1 MSVVFITAQDAI
13 DTCDRACAIGIPLV
27 GRSEVFLD
35 MIRIMERVA
44 NHGDATV
51 LIRGETGTGK
61 ELVARA
67 THYLGPRSSFPFVP
81 VNCGALPEE
90 LIENELF
97 GHRAGAY
104 TGAGAGV
111 AGLIRLADRGT
122 LFLDEVDALPL
133 RAQTALLRF
142 LQDGRYRP
150 LGAAREEASN
160 VRVVAACNACLEDEV
175 EAGRFRRDLY
185 YRLNLLSIS
194 VPPLR
199 ERSTDIPLLSEYFLR
214 ECARRYESCDKKL
227 HSDTLSWFLHYSW
240 PGNIRELENLVHR
253 EYLVCERRELLI
265 EAPRELSGRDLPR
278 VTGKEQYP
286 ALPPQTDATATRYLP
301 ARARA
306 LEQFDRAYL
315 SELIQHTRGNVTQAA
330 ALAGKERR
338 AMGKLLK
345 RYGISYVARE

>member
-1 MSVVFITAQDAI
+1 MSITVQDAI
-13 DTCDRACAIGIPLV
+13 DTCKQACAIGIPLV
-27 GRSEVFLD
+27 GRSEAFLD
-35 MIRIMERVA
+35 LIKVVERVA
-44 NHGDATV
+44 HNGNATV

-67 THYLGPRSSFPFVP
+67 THYLGPRASFPFVP
-81 VNCGALPEE
+81 VNCGALPEA

-104 TGAGAGV
+104 TGARADA

-122 LFLDEVDALPL
+122 IFLDEIDALPL
-133 RAQTALLRF
+133 KAQIVLLRF

-150 LGAAREEASN
+150 LGSQREEASD
-160 VRVVAACNACLEDEV
+160 VRVIAACNGCLEDAV
-175 EAGRFRRDLY
+175 KAGNFRRDLY

-199 ERSTDIPLLSEYFLR
+199 ERSADIPLLSEYFLR
-214 ECARRYESCDKKL
+214 ECARRYGSCEKAL
-227 HSDTLSWFLHYSW
+227 HRNTLAWFLRYSW

-253 EYLVCERRELLI
+253 EYLICEDRELLI
-265 EAPRELSGRDLPR
+265 RAPGELGESLQQRAIPDER
-278 VTGKEQYP
+278 CSERP
-286 ALPPQTDATATRYLP
+286 AQTDTLATKYRFAK
-301 ARARA
+301 ARA
-306 LEQFDRAYL
+306 LELFDRDYL
-315 SELIQHTRGNVTQAA
+315 TDLIHRTRGNVTQAA
-330 ALAGKERR
+330 VLAGKERR